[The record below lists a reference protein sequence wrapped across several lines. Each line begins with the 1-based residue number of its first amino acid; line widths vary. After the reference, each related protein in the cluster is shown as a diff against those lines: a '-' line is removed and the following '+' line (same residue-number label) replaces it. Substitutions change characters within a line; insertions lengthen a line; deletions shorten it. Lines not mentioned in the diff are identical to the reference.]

1 MLRLSGSLVGLL
13 KQQML
18 VILCFV
24 LLVKL
29 LVFGWYILGKL
40 LVDCSLLADGF
51 LGCDRWLVR
60 FLVPGGRGFLLSL
73 VVALFLFWLISWSV
87 GWLFVADGGWTPRG
101 AEAGRGHTMA
111 VFLRLPT

>member
-60 FLVPGGRGFLLSL
+60 FLVSGGRGFL
-73 VVALFLFWLISWSV
+73 FIISFCSFFYF
-87 GWLFVADGGWTPRG
+87 G
-101 AEAGRGHTMA
+101 
-111 VFLRLPT
+111 